1 MHAEYISLI
10 FVMHAEYILHQKRT
24 IIIKM
29 EAVVEKLTLKGGEF
43 LIKETVAEN
52 VFIPEEFSEEQK
64 MMAAATQDFINMEI
78 TPITDRIES
87 MEEGLMPGL
96 MDKAGELGLLG
107 VNIPEEYGGLGMS
120 FNTGMLIAD
129 IMASAGSFSTAY
141 GAHTG
146 IGTLPILY
154 YGTDDQKKK
163 YLPKLA
169 SGEWKACYCLTEP
182 DAGSDANSG
191 KTKAILSD
199 DGKHYVI
206 NGQKMWI
213 SNAGFAD
220 LLIIFAKIDDDKKL
234 SAFIAERTWDGISM
248 NDEEKKLGIKGSST
262 RQVFFNDLKVPVD
275 NLLSEREN
283 GFKIAVNVLNVG
295 RIKLGAG
302 CINGCKDVASLST
315 QYANERKQFGVS
327 ISSFGAIKQKL
338 AKMATQTYATESA
351 SYRAGQNIE
360 DLIAK
365 LQADGL
371 SPSDAKLKG
380 VEQYAIEC
388 AMIKIHGSEVLDFC
402 VDEGVQVYGGMGFSE
417 EAPMARAYRDARITR
432 IYEGTNEINRMLI
445 VGMMFKKAMKGE
457 IDLMGPA
464 MEVGKELTGVPSF
477 DTPDLSQP
485 LAKEK
490 EVIKNLKKAVL
501 MAAGKAA
508 EKFGPKL
515 DQEQEVLMSLADML
529 IEVYV
534 AESTLLR
541 TEKLMNLYGEEGST
555 LYQNMAKLYLYEAVT
570 KIKNAG
576 DEAVACFAEGDELR
590 VMLMGM
596 KRFTKMDPINTKV
609 LRQAVADV
617 MIKENKFPYSLYN

>member
-1 MHAEYISLI
+1 
-10 FVMHAEYILHQKRT
+10 
-24 IIIKM
+24 M
-29 EAVVEKLTLKGGEF
+29 EAVSEKTALKGGEF
-43 LIKETVAEN
+43 LIKETLAED

-78 TPITDRIES
+78 DPHTDRIES
-87 MEEGLMPGL
+87 MEEGMMSGL

-107 VNIPEEYGGLGMS
+107 VNVPEEYGGLGMS

-154 YGTDDQKKK
+154 YGTEEQKSK

-191 KTKAILSD
+191 KTKAVLSD

-220 LLIIFAKIDDDKKL
+220 LLIVFAKIDDDKKL
-234 SAFIAERTWDGISM
+234 SAFIAERTWEGITM

-262 RQVFFNDLKVPVD
+262 RQVFFNDLKVPVE

-302 CINGCKDVASLST
+302 CINGCKDVASKST

-327 ISSFGAIKQKL
+327 ISSFGAIKLKL
-338 AKMATQTYATESA
+338 ANMATKTYATESA
-351 SYRAGQNIE
+351 AYRAGQNIE

-365 LQADGL
+365 LQNDGL

-380 VEQYAIEC
+380 VEQYSIEC
-388 AMIKIHGSEVLDFC
+388 AMIKIHGSEVLDYC

-445 VGMMFKKAMKGE
+445 VGMMLKKAMKGE
-457 IDLMGPA
+457 IDLLGPA

-477 DTPDLSQP
+477 DTPDLSAP

-515 DQEQEVLMSLADML
+515 DQEQEVLMNLADML
-529 IEVYV
+529 IELYV
-534 AESTLLR
+534 AESTVLR
-541 TEKLMNLYGEEGST
+541 TEKLIQKYGEEGSS
-555 LYQNMAKLYLYEAVT
+555 LYQNMAKLYLNEAVI
-570 KIKNAG
+570 KIKNVG

-596 KRFTKMDPINTKV
+596 KRFTKMDPVNTKV
-609 LRQAVADV
+609 LRHAIADV

>member
-1 MHAEYISLI
+1 MAEAI
-10 FVMHAEYILHQKRT
+10 ENT
-24 IIIKM
+24 
-29 EAVVEKLTLKGGEF
+29 TLKGGEF
-43 LIKETVAEN
+43 LIKESDAKDI
-52 VFIPEEFSEEQK
+52 FIPEEFSEEQK
-64 MMAAATQDFINMEI
+64 MMAAATQDFIDMEI
-78 TPITDRIES
+78 TPLTERIEK
-87 MEEGLMPGL
+87 MEEGLLPSL

-107 VNIPEEYGGLGMS
+107 VTIPQEYGGLGMS
-120 FNTGMLIAD
+120 FNTSMLIAD
-129 IMASAGSFSTAY
+129 IMAIAGSFSTAY

-191 KTKAILSD
+191 KTKATLSD
-199 DGKHYVI
+199 DGKHYII

-220 LLIIFAKIDDDKKL
+220 LLIVFAKIEDDKKL
-234 SAFIAERTWDGISM
+234 SAFIAERTWDGITM

-262 RQVFFNDLKVPVD
+262 RQVFFNDLKVPVE

-302 CINGCKDVASLST
+302 CINGCKNIASMST
-315 QYANERKQFGVS
+315 TYANERKQFGVS

-338 AKMATQTYATESA
+338 AKMAAKTYATESA

-365 LQADGL
+365 LEQEGI
-371 SPSDAKLKG
+371 SSSDAKLKG
-380 VEQYAIEC
+380 VEEYAIEC

-432 IYEGTNEINRMLI
+432 IYEGTNEINRMLL
-445 VGMMFKKAMKGE
+445 VGMMFKKAMKGQ
-457 IDLMGPA
+457 IDLLGPA
-464 MEVGKELTGVPSF
+464 MAVGKELTGVPSF
-477 DTPDLSQP
+477 ETPDLSSP

-515 DQEQEVLMSLADML
+515 DEEQEVLLNLADMV
-529 IEVYV
+529 IELYV

-541 TEKLMNLYGEEGST
+541 TEKLMDRYDEKTSEV
-555 LYQNMAKLYLYEAVT
+555 YQNMARLYLQEAVT

-596 KRFTKMDPINTKV
+596 KRFTKMEPFNTKN
-609 LRQAVADV
+609 LTQAIADE
-617 MIKENKFPYSLYN
+617 MIQKNSFPYSLYK